1 MVLLL
6 FCNLR
11 SWGAVSYYTKHQHD
25 GAFRCQSITI
35 LFGDGK
41 EGGPTAPDEFYGGA
55 YVNGK
60 EKLLMFS
67 HFNGVYI
74 EDGEY
79 SCLFASMQTIIFD
92 CSPHS
97 THTCYYL

>member
-1 MVLLL
+1 M
-6 FCNLR
+6 
-11 SWGAVSYYTKHQHD
+11 
-25 GAFRCQSITI
+25 SITI

-41 EGGPTAPDEFYGGA
+41 EGGPTAPDEYWGGA

-67 HFNGVYI
+67 HFNGVYV

-79 SCLFASMQTIIFD
+79 TS
-92 CSPHS
+92 
-97 THTCYYL
+97 